1 MNKKLTC
8 IICPIGCELIAILDE
23 KEVISVSGNTCPRG
37 EIYARNECINPQRTI
52 TSTMLCEDGS
62 LVSVKTDTT
71 IPKEKMQECMQIINS
86 NTAKLPIAVGDVL
99 IENVFGSN
107 IVATQNRSK

>member
-1 MNKKLTC
+1 MIECKKENQKDEN
-8 IICPIGCELIAILDE
+8 GKEKRSQIA
-23 KEVISVSGNTCPRG
+23 KKM
-37 EIYARNECINPQRTI
+37 
-52 TSTMLCEDGS
+52 STR
-62 LVSVKTDTT
+62 KQKKWK
-71 IPKEKMQECMQIINS
+71 PKEKMQECMQIINS